1 MKYIKLFSLIAAIS
15 LVSCV
20 EEIAYD
26 NSSEQQDPETET
38 PVYTDYITLVASSET
53 TKTEVAGTKV
63 KWSEGDKIKIY
74 FEGGSAESLE
84 AVGGT
89 LFTSIFMGI
98 TIGPMICELFNA
110 LVPANREKNRKDG
123 YKEIWLAPE
132 AKDKLPLFPN
142 PLKVVHKSTVKY
154 VVPCAAVSACTFTFS
169 PVGMTVMLGELVGSK
184 KKELYDKI
192 TAAVGVQDAVSNAT
206 YLGELIIPMIAF
218 GLPLSP
224 VALGPAAPLFNDIN
238 LHDYLSMGDYILYG
252 LIGILGGA
260 VFAYPI
266 AMKKAR
272 AWSEMMFRHVSHEA
286 LIGAFMGLIFMLA
299 FHEAGLFGILV
310 TPLANKYYA
319 WVKTLHDVENPES
332 VPRDICT
339 LRRMF
344 FETEEGKAFRYD

>member
-1 MKYIKLFSLIAAIS
+1 
-15 LVSCV
+15 
-20 EEIAYD
+20 
-26 NSSEQQDPETET
+26 
-38 PVYTDYITLVASSET
+38 
-53 TKTEVAGTKV
+53 
-63 KWSEGDKIKIY
+63 
-74 FEGGSAESLE
+74 
-84 AVGGT
+84 
-89 LFTSIFMGI
+89 
-98 TIGPMICELFNA
+98 
-110 LVPANREKNRKDG
+110 
-123 YKEIWLAPE
+123 
-132 AKDKLPLFPN
+132 
-142 PLKVVHKSTVKY
+142 
-154 VVPCAAVSACTFTFS
+154 
-169 PVGMTVMLGELVGSK
+169 MLGELVGSK

-252 LIGILGGA
+252 IIGIIGGA

-310 TPLANKYYA
+310 TLIIGIFGGFMNNYFGIHTGVQFMAYYA
-319 WVKTLHDVENPES
+319 SSWI
-332 VPRDICT
+332 VPTILGVCGA
-339 LRRMF
+339 LI
-344 FETEEGKAFRYD
+344 